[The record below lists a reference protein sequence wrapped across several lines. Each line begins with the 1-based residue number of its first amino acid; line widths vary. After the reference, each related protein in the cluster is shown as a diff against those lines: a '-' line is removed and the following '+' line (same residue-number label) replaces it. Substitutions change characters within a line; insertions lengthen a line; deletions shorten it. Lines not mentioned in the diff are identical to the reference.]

1 MFSKL
6 KESFGIFIAVIMVV
20 VALTTVSAKAQET
33 NDDDELTSQEL
44 KLEMMSFR
52 YNSLDGSIWELCT
65 VEKSMQTH
73 DFIATCGQY
82 KFTAHVL
89 FRIWPA
95 SNGAPPDEKTYD
107 LFVIVDRHEA
117 DGSITTSVQNTEI
130 NVASGGKVNKI
141 TADVSFNS
149 GNHMFQTR
157 VDLTK

>member
-6 KESFGIFIAVIMVV
+6 RELFGVFFAVIVV
-20 VALTTVSAKAQET
+20 VLALATVSAKAQES
-33 NDDDELTSQEL
+33 DDDDLTSQEL

-65 VEKSMQTH
+65 VEKSIQTH

-117 DGSITTSVQNTEI
+117 NGSITTSVQNTEI
-130 NVASGGKVNKI
+130 SVASGGKVNKI